1 MTKRKWFGIA
11 ILCGA
16 LLLPGGAFA
25 GDSSDLES
33 ALSHL
38 QSARNAL
45 ERGQDKGPRKDALKS
60 IEDAIDS
67 VRKAM
72 KKEGKK
78 NKN

>member
-1 MTKRKWFGIA
+1 MTRKRWFAIV

-25 GDSSDLES
+25 GDTSDLES
-33 ALSHL
+33 ALDHL

-45 ERGQDKGPRKDALKS
+45 ERGKDKGPRKEALKS

-78 NKN
+78 KN